1 MTTRPSLSIAGA
13 ASAAALV
20 ALLAAAPPRAAAQSP
35 SAPPTAQPPAP
46 VDDACGRFRFPAEEE
61 RRLFAGPVG
70 GTAAAGARPGRGPK
84 LVAGQLYQ
92 LRLRT
97 FPEVRLAGAPFVDP
111 GSGSYAGLARFTVPA
126 TGRYR
131 VSADGA
137 VWLDLVVD
145 GVSQPALAFGG
156 SPGCFAP
163 HKIVVFAL
171 EAGQSV
177 VVQVTGSGREA
188 LRLALTAER

>member
-1 MTTRPSLSIAGA
+1 
-13 ASAAALV
+13 
-20 ALLAAAPPRAAAQSP
+20 
-35 SAPPTAQPPAP
+35 
-46 VDDACGRFRFPAEEE
+46 
-61 RRLFAGPVG
+61 
-70 GTAAAGARPGRGPK
+70 
-84 LVAGQLYQ
+84 
-92 LRLRT
+92 
-97 FPEVRLAGAPFVDP
+97 VDP

-137 VWLDLVVD
+137 VWLDLVVN
-145 GVSQPALAFGG
+145 GVSQPALAFSG

>member
-1 MTTRPSLSIAGA
+1 MKTPPSPIRARA
-13 ASAAALV
+13 VRAAALV
-20 ALLAAAPPRAAAQSP
+20 ALLAAAGPPAAAQAP
-35 SAPPTAQPPAP
+35 TAAPPALAEDPCSHFRIPA
-46 VDDACGRFRFPAEEE
+46 DEE

-70 GTAAAGARPGRGPK
+70 GAAAAGTRPGRGPE
-84 LVAGQLYQ
+84 LLPGRLYQ
-92 LRLRT
+92 LRLRR
-97 FPEVRLAGAPFVDP
+97 FPKVRLAGAPFVDP

-137 VWLDLVVD
+137 VWLDLVVN
-145 GVSQPALAFGG
+145 GVSQPALAFSG

>member
-1 MTTRPSLSIAGA
+1 MRFQKIMIPA
-13 ASAAALV
+13 ASLPTAVLAG
-20 ALLAAAPPRAAAQSP
+20 LLAGVAPPVAARAPQA
-35 SAPPTAQPPAP
+35 TPPAST
-46 VDDACGRFRFPAEEE
+46 DDRCSHFRFPADAE

-70 GTAAAGARPGRGPK
+70 TTAVAGRRPGRGPV
-84 LVAGQLYQ
+84 LALGRLYQ
-92 LRLRT
+92 LRLKP
-97 FPEVRLAGAPFVDP
+97 FPGVRLAGPPFVDP
-111 GSGSYAGLARFTVPA
+111 GPGSYAGLARFTVPA

-145 GVSQPALAFGG
+145 GVSRPALGFSG

-171 EAGQSV
+171 EAGQDV
-177 VVQVTGSGREA
+177 VVQVTGSGRET
-188 LRLALTAER
+188 LRLGLTAEQ